1 MYWKGRCARWAAACA
16 ITGLLI
22 DAVTGTH
29 LWADRFDGSLED
41 IFELQDLIDETTP
54 RSLAGAA
61 VKLRR
66 LVDET
71 SALAAD
77 RGSGE
82 VGFGPATSRGD
93 LDHG

>member
-1 MYWKGRCARWAAACA
+1 MRATCPGWSVRSPVCTESSPACRCGSTISGPPRWP
-16 ITGLLI
+16 
-22 DAVTGTH
+22 
-29 LWADRFDGSLED
+29 DRE
-41 IFELQDLIDETTP
+41 IFALQDLIDETTP